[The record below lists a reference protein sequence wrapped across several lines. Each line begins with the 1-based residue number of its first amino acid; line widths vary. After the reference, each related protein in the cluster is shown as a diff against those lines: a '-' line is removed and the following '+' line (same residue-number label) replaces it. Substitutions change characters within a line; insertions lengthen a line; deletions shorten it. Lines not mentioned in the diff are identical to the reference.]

1 MLNIIHDTINIGVK
15 KPFTIIHMTDT
26 HVTGAYEYENERIKA
41 EFKARS
47 IRFPNAEDYCE
58 FVSKLSKEEN
68 YPIMHTGDFIDYV
81 SKENLDKA
89 KKYFDENDIFMAAGN
104 HEFYRPDDPGVENKE
119 YRDSGFEIIK
129 DYFNNNILADKKEV
143 GGVNFV
149 ALDNSYGYFENWQI
163 DYLKEII
170 KEGKPIVI
178 MVHWPLHT
186 ERFTR
191 TFIGRDRVSP
201 VLCVP
206 EELMNDYPERA
217 KEKFTAD
224 EATKTM
230 YDLIKGEPLIK
241 SVLTGHEHMDFT
253 DEING
258 KPHLLTG
265 LYSIRIIN
273 IV

>member
-1 MLNIIHDTINIGVK
+1 MYKEIN
-15 KPFTIIHMTDT
+15 
-26 HVTGAYEYENERIKA
+26 
-41 EFKARS
+41 
-47 IRFPNAEDYCE
+47 
-58 FVSKLSKEEN
+58 KL
-68 YPIMHTGDFIDYV
+68 I
-81 SKENLDKA
+81 
-89 KKYFDENDIFMAAGN
+89 KKYNSIVIAR
-104 HEFYRPDDPGVENKE
+104 H
-119 YRDSGFEIIK
+119 
-129 DYFNNNILADKKEV
+129 V
-143 GGVNFV
+143 GGDID
-149 ALDNSYGYFENWQI
+149 ALGSQI
-163 DYLKEII
+163 GLKEII

-241 SVLTGHEHMDFT
+241 AVLTGHEHMDFT

>member
-1 MLNIIHDTINIGVK
+1 MLNIIHDTINIGLN

-26 HVTGAYEYENERIKA
+26 HVTGAYEHENERIQQ

-47 IRFPNAEDYCE
+47 IRFPNAEDYCK
-58 FVSKLSKEEN
+58 FVSKLSKEN
-68 YPIMHTGDFIDYV
+68 AWPIMHTGDFIDYI
-81 SKENLDKA
+81 SEEALDKA
-89 KKYFDENDIFMAAGN
+89 KKYFEENDIFMAAGN
-104 HEFYRPDDPGVENKE
+104 HEFALCVGGAVENAE
-119 YRDSGFEIIK
+119 YRDNNFKIIK
-129 DYFNNNILADKKEV
+129 DYFTNNIRADKKEV
-143 GGVNFV
+143 EGVNFV
-149 ALDNSYGYFENWQI
+149 ALDNSYGYFEAWQI
-163 DYLKEII
+163 DYLNEVI

-178 MVHWPLHT
+178 LVHWPLHT
-186 ERFTR
+186 ERFTK

-206 EELMNDYPERA
+206 EELMADYPERA

-224 EATKTM
+224 EVTKEM
-230 YDLIKGEPLIK
+230 YGIIKNEPLIK
-241 SVLTGHEHMDFT
+241 AVLTGHEHMDFT